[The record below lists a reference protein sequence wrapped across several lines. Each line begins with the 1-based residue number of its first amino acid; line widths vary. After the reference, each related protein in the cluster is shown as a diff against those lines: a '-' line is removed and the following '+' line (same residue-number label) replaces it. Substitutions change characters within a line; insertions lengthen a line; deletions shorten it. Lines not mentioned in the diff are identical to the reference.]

1 MFQQSQASLYDHVL
15 QDRAWGDID
24 CATLCRHDN
33 NCALEGHTT
42 AQVHG
47 TCDSQVVKLQ
57 HLGDGRDSLLEVG
70 NLLEVTAQ
78 LDQRSIAET
87 SSAHLELTVLEGVEI
102 RLDQHQIGTGLDGQE
117 SSTRDVDS
125 VGVVEVTDGSSDSG
139 LELDNRDVG
148 LALLVT
154 RDGLSVGDNLHLQ
167 LVVLNHPLDGLEVQP
182 DVVGVEVLELLD
194 RLELVDVLL
203 GDLGNLEE
211 SDRALVVDDGTTL
224 DVSLGLVGQLHD
236 VLGVGLHHVLQDSQ
250 VNNGSQV
257 IDVGQEDDLNATLQ
271 ELVEDSR
278 VVERLENITVARG
291 VPLGNGRVRVLG
303 DWQKRVL
310 VDSGVSR
317 LVEGEDI
324 DVVSL
329 VFLDDGRGIVVG
341 VERVHE
347 DEGDIDIV
355 GSVEEFNLSHGQVEE
370 RHAISDFDDGL
381 GTDATHGGTETT
393 VELQDGELVEELD
406 GLSVGKVLIVDDL
419 TLGGRGNAVPVAILV
434 RRGFFSR
441 HQGLKHTQHFPWP
454 CRSGIVGT
462 GQRSCRSRSRT
473 TAKLEVSRSSSF
485 LVFRNNLPSSARG
498 P

>member
-15 QDRAWGDID
+15 QDRTRGNID

-47 TCDSQVVKLQ
+47 TCDGQVVKLQ
-57 HLGDGRDSLLEVG
+57 HLGDGRNSLLEVG
-70 NLLEVTAQ
+70 DLLEVTTE

-87 SSAHLELTVLEGVEI
+87 SSAHLELTVLESVEV

-117 SSTRDVDS
+117 SSTRDVDT
-125 VGVVEVTDGSSDSG
+125 VGVVEVTNGSSDSG
-139 LELDNRDVG
+139 LELDNGDVR

-154 RDGLSVGDNLHLQ
+154 GDGLSVGDNLHLQ

-257 IDVGQEDDLNATLQ
+257 IDVGQEDDLDATLQ

-329 VFLDDGRGIVVG
+329 VLLDDGRGIVVG

-347 DEGDIDIV
+347 DKGDVDVV
-355 GSVEEFNLSHGQVEE
+355 GSVEEFNLSH
-370 RHAISDFDDGL
+370 
-381 GTDATHGGTETT
+381 
-393 VELQDGELVEELD
+393 
-406 GLSVGKVLIVDDL
+406 
-419 TLGGRGNAVPVAILV
+419 
-434 RRGFFSR
+434 
-441 HQGLKHTQHFPWP
+441 
-454 CRSGIVGT
+454 
-462 GQRSCRSRSRT
+462 
-473 TAKLEVSRSSSF
+473 
-485 LVFRNNLPSSARG
+485 
-498 P
+498 